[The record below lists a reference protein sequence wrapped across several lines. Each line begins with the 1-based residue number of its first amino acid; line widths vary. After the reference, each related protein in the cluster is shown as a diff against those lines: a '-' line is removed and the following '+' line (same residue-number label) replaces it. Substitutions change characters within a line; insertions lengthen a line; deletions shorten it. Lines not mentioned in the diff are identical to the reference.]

1 MKLKIILSTLCIIT
15 FGFMLYLA
23 VTEPKSSKPI
33 EYSLK
38 NSDLTNGEYIYLAA
52 GCSSCHIAQG
62 SKNKLILAGG
72 QKFET
77 PFGRFIAPNISNS
90 VKYGIGSWEFIDFY
104 NALKLG
110 QSPEGQHYYPA
121 FPYTSYS
128 KMKDQDIKDL
138 WTFWKT
144 LPSSETPNK
153 DHELPILFDI
163 RRNIGVWKK
172 LYVSEEFVSEK
183 VDRAAY
189 IVEALA
195 HCAECH
201 TPRNLLGALKKNN
214 WFQGA
219 QDPSGKGRIPSI
231 KTKDLLWSKE
241 EIVEY
246 LNSGFTPDYD
256 VVGGKMASVVENISQ
271 LSLLD
276 KELIAEYLLRLK

>member
-1 MKLKIILSTLCIIT
+1 MSYRVLLSKSTL
-15 FGFMLYLA
+15 
-23 VTEPKSSKPI
+23 PKAIRKG
-33 EYSLK
+33 
-38 NSDLTNGEYIYLAA
+38 TNI
-52 GCSSCHIAQG
+52 
-62 SKNKLILAGG
+62 KL
-72 QKFET
+72 
-77 PFGRFIAPNISNS
+77 P
-90 VKYGIGSWEFIDFY
+90 
-104 NALKLG
+104 
-110 QSPEGQHYYPA
+110 
-121 FPYTSYS
+121 
-128 KMKDQDIKDL
+128 
-138 WTFWKT
+138 
-144 LPSSETPNK
+144 
-153 DHELPILFDI
+153 
-163 RRNIGVWKK
+163 
-172 LYVSEEFVSEK
+172 FVSEK

-231 KTKDLLWSKE
+231 KTKDLRWTKE

-276 KELIAEYLLRLK
+276 ELWTAQKPKNIPQALSTKVAFEDNGTTDRLMEMLENFDQRE

>member
-1 MKLKIILSTLCIIT
+1 
-15 FGFMLYLA
+15 MLYLV
-23 VTEPKSSKPI
+23 VTEPKPSKPI
-33 EYSLK
+33 GYSLK
-38 NSDLTNGEYIYLAA
+38 NSDLTNGEYIYWAA

-77 PFGRFIAPNISNS
+77 PFGIYIAPNISNS

-121 FPYTSYS
+121 FPYTSYN

-144 LPSSETPNK
+144 LPSSETPSK
-153 DHELPILFDI
+153 DHELPLLFDI

-172 LYVSEEFVSEK
+172 LYVSEDFFAEK

-195 HCAECH
+195 HCTECH
-201 TPRNLLGALKKNN
+201 TPRNLLGALKKTN
-214 WFQGA
+214 WFEGA

-231 KTKDLLWSKE
+231 KTKDLRWNKE

-246 LNSGFTPDYD
+246 LSSGFTPDYD

-271 LSLLD
+271 LSLSD
-276 KELIAEYLLRLK
+276 KELIAEYLLRLE

>member
-1 MKLKIILSTLCIIT
+1 
-15 FGFMLYLA
+15 
-23 VTEPKSSKPI
+23 
-33 EYSLK
+33 
-38 NSDLTNGEYIYLAA
+38 
-52 GCSSCHIAQG
+52 
-62 SKNKLILAGG
+62 
-72 QKFET
+72 
-77 PFGRFIAPNISNS
+77 
-90 VKYGIGSWEFIDFY
+90 
-104 NALKLG
+104 
-110 QSPEGQHYYPA
+110 
-121 FPYTSYS
+121 
-128 KMKDQDIKDL
+128 MKDQDIKDL

>member
-1 MKLKIILSTLCIIT
+1 M
-15 FGFMLYLA
+15 
-23 VTEPKSSKPI
+23 TEPKSYKPI

-52 GCSSCHIAQG
+52 GCSSCHITQG

-231 KTKDLLWSKE
+231 KTKDLRWTKE

-271 LSLLD
+271 LSLSD

>member
-1 MKLKIILSTLCIIT
+1 
-15 FGFMLYLA
+15 MLYLV

-33 EYSLK
+33 GYSLK

-77 PFGRFIAPNISNS
+77 PFGIFIAPNISNS

-153 DHELPILFDI
+153 DHEL
-163 RRNIGVWKK
+163 
-172 LYVSEEFVSEK
+172 
-183 VDRAAY
+183 
-189 IVEALA
+189 
-195 HCAECH
+195 
-201 TPRNLLGALKKNN
+201 
-214 WFQGA
+214 
-219 QDPSGKGRIPSI
+219 
-231 KTKDLLWSKE
+231 
-241 EIVEY
+241 
-246 LNSGFTPDYD
+246 
-256 VVGGKMASVVENISQ
+256 
-271 LSLLD
+271 SL
-276 KELIAEYLLRLK
+276 IHI